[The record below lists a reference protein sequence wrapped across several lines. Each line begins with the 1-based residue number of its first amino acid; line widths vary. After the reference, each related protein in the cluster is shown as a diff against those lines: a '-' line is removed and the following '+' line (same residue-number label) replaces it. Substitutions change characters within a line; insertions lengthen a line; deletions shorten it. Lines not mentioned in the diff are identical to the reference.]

1 MPVDAMCEC
10 VVGQPRAWQAA
21 TIVAVNHAEKK
32 AKVHWQQHYFT
43 APDVWIPLK
52 ANKIA
57 PRGSR
62 MATHSHYQ

>member
-1 MPVDAMCEC
+1 
-10 VVGQPRAWQAA
+10 
-21 TIVAVNHAEKK
+21 
-32 AKVHWQQHYFT
+32 VHWQQHYFT

-62 MATHSHYQ
+62 MATHSHYH